1 MLFSVKENEST
12 SRRDRIWLISI
23 MAFVL
28 AVSVFVVLSHNHY
41 FLLGDLNEPNND
53 DVKYVRSAETLL
65 EGGPLTYINLDSG
78 TEPSAFIMPGM
89 PLLLAAFIGPIGQ
102 EGGITAFRLFQC
114 LEQVACVYLL
124 FLIARRVFNRRIAL
138 VACVLAAL
146 YPPDYF
152 SSGVILTES
161 TFRLLCMLLVL
172 AMMVAVERRK
182 LSGYII
188 VGILTAAAA
197 YFKPQASL
205 FPAVLL
211 FLWLRD
217 GYSFKEML
225 RYAGAVLG
233 TYVLL
238 LCPWWI
244 RNWNTFGEFILFTRS
259 AGSPFLLGTRIK
271 YGLPPVGFFDAYPQY
286 DPATIFKGWDSSAID
301 KGLDILRYGFSHHFW
316 TYLHWYTLGKL
327 EGLYIES
334 YYWRPI
340 WPIQRP
346 FMDAMQKVLVC
357 VTLVGLVSALVRER
371 FGRLLP
377 LLLTFAYFTA
387 LYIPFVAFGRY
398 GYPTIVFMLPFT
410 AYALCKVWDLLRRRH
425 TVSGSTGEGYTFK

>member
-1 MLFSVKENEST
+1 MHFSVRKNEEIT
-12 SRRDRIWLISI
+12 PRDRVWLISI

-28 AVSVFVVLSHNHY
+28 AMSVFVVLAHNNY
-41 FLLGDLNEPNND
+41 FLLGDLNNPNND
-53 DVKYVRSAETLL
+53 DVKYVKSAELLL
-65 EGGPLTYINLDSG
+65 EGGPLAYNSG

-89 PLLLAAFIGPIGQ
+89 PLLLAAFIGPFGEQ
-102 EGGITAFRLFQC
+102 GGIVAFRLFQC
-114 LEQVACVYLL
+114 LEQAASIYIL
-124 FLIARRVFNRRIAL
+124 FLIARRVFGRRVAL
-138 VACVLAAL
+138 VSCVIAAL

-161 TFRLLCMLLVL
+161 TFRLLCLLLVL
-172 AMMVAVERRK
+172 VMMIAAENRK
-182 LSGYII
+182 LSAYIG
-188 VGILTAAAA
+188 VGVLTAAAA

-211 FLWLRD
+211 FLWLRER
-217 GYSFKEML
+217 YSLKEIFK
-225 RYAGAVLG
+225 YTAVVLG
-233 TYVLL
+233 TYLIL

-244 RNWNTFGEFILFTRS
+244 RNFLTFGHFVLFTDS

-271 YGLPPVGFFDAYPQY
+271 YGLPPAGFFDAYPQY
-286 DPATIFKGWDSSAID
+286 DPKTIFAGSDSDAVAR
-301 KGLDILRYGFSHHFW
+301 GLDILRYGFSHHFW

-340 WPIQRP
+340 WPIGRP
-346 FMDAMQKVLVC
+346 LMDMLQKVLVC

-387 LYIPFVAFGRY
+387 IYIPFVAFGRY

-410 AYALCKVWDLLRRRH
+410 AYALCKVWDLIRHRH
-425 TVSGSTGEGYTFK
+425 TVSGSADEGYTFK

>member
-1 MLFSVKENEST
+1 MHFSVRKDEEIT
-12 SRRDRIWLISI
+12 PRDRVWLISI

-28 AVSVFVVLSHNHY
+28 AVSCFVVLAHNNY
-41 FLLGDLNEPNND
+41 FLLGDLNNPNND
-53 DVKYVRSAETLL
+53 DVKYVKSAELLL
-65 EGGPLTYINLDSG
+65 EGGPLAYNSG

-89 PLLLAAFIGPIGQ
+89 PLLLAAFIGPFGEQ
-102 EGGITAFRLFQC
+102 GGIVAFRLFQC
-114 LEQVACVYLL
+114 LEQAASIYIL
-124 FLIARRVFNRRIAL
+124 FLIARRVFGRR
-138 VACVLAAL
+138 VAIVSCVIAAL

-161 TFRLLCMLLVL
+161 TFRLLCLLLVL
-172 AMMVAVERRK
+172 VMMIAAENRK
-182 LSGYII
+182 LSSYIG
-188 VGILTAAAA
+188 VGVLTAAAA

-211 FLWLRD
+211 FLWLRER
-217 GYSFKEML
+217 YSLKEICK
-225 RYAGAVLG
+225 YTAVVLG
-233 TYVLL
+233 TYLIL

-244 RNWNTFGEFILFTRS
+244 RNFLAFGHFVLFTDS
-259 AGSPFLLGTRIK
+259 AGSPFLLGTRIN
-271 YGLPPVGFFDAYPQY
+271 YGLPPAGFFDAYPQY
-286 DPATIFKGWDSSAID
+286 DPKTIFAGSDSDAVAR
-301 KGLDILRYGFSHHFW
+301 GLDILRYGFSHHFG

-340 WPIQRP
+340 WPIGRP
-346 FMDAMQKVLVC
+346 LMDMLQKVLVC

-387 LYIPFVAFGRY
+387 IYIPFVAFGRY

-410 AYALCKVWDLLRRRH
+410 AYALCKVWDLIRHRH
-425 TVSGSTGEGYTFK
+425 TVSGSADEGYTFK

>member
-1 MLFSVKENEST
+1 
-12 SRRDRIWLISI
+12 

-28 AVSVFVVLSHNHY
+28 AVSCFVVLAHNNY

-65 EGGPLTYINLDSG
+65 KGGPLTYINHDSG
-78 TEPSAFIMPGM
+78 TAPSAFIMPGM
-89 PLLLAAFIGPIGQ
+89 PLLLAAFIGPFGQ

-114 LEQVACVYLL
+114 LEQTACIYLL
-124 FLIARRVFNRRIAL
+124 FLIARRVFDRRVAL
-138 VACVLAAL
+138 VACVIAAL

-172 AMMVAVERRK
+172 TMMIAAEKRK
-182 LSGYII
+182 LSGYIA
-188 VGILTAAAA
+188 VGVMTAAAA

-205 FPAVLL
+205 FPAVML
-211 FLWLRD
+211 FFWLRER
-217 GYSFKEML
+217 YTFREMV
-225 RYAGAVLG
+225 RYTAVIVG
-233 TYVLL
+233 TYILL
-238 LCPWWI
+238 LGPWWI
-244 RNWNTFGEFILFTRS
+244 RNWLTFGEFILFTSS
-259 AGSPFLLGTRIK
+259 AGSPFLLGTRIN
-271 YGLPPVGFFDAYPQY
+271 YQLPPAGFFDAYPQY
-286 DPATIFKGWDSSAID
+286 DPQTIFKGWDDTAMS
-301 KGLDILRYGFSHHFW
+301 KGMDVLRYGFSHHFW

-346 FMDAMQKVLVC
+346 LMDLLQKALVG
-357 VTLVGLVSALVRER
+357 VTLIGLVWALIRER

-410 AYALCKVWDLLRRRH
+410 AYVLVRLLDLIRGNSSLLKKGRY
-425 TVSGSTGEGYTFK
+425 S